1 MLSSTADTNIYI
13 SGLNFGGLPRRFLN
27 LAEAGMFRLAVSE
40 DILAEIAKALAY
52 EKIGWPPE
60 RIQQTIRQFRRFAEM
75 VRPTDLLQVITADP
89 SDNRILEC
97 AFAAQSQ
104 YLVTGDNHLLK
115 LQQYGE
121 TRIVKLA
128 EFMEILQSESG
139 APSMPH

>member
-27 LAEAGMFRLAVSE
+27 LAEAGVFRLAVSE
-40 DILAEIAKALAY
+40 GILAEIAKVLAY
-52 EKIGWPPE
+52 EKIGWPAE
-60 RIQQTIRQFRRFAEM
+60 RIQQTIRQLRRFAEM
-75 VRPTDLLQVITADP
+75 VQPMETLQVITADP
-89 SDNRILEC
+89 PDNRILEC
-97 AFAAQSQ
+97 AMAAGSQ
-104 YLVTGDNHLLK
+104 YLITGDNHLLR

-139 APSMPH
+139 APGLLH

>member
-27 LAEAGMFRLAVSE
+27 LADAGVFRLSVSE
-40 DILAEIAKALAY
+40 DILAEIAKVLAY

-60 RIQQTIRQFRRFAEM
+60 RIQQTVRQLRQFTEM
-75 VRPTDLLQVITADP
+75 VQPVETLQVIIADP

-97 AFAAQSQ
+97 AMAAGSQ
-104 YLVTGDNHLLK
+104 YLITGDNHLLR

-121 TRIVKLA
+121 TRIVKLT

-139 APSMPH
+139 APGLLH